1 MIRRRGK
8 AQTASKQQLRTVGSS
23 ATPKGSME
31 VSGSKT
37 MSTPHLAEMSSHVQA
52 LQKKLEPMLA
62 RVEQA
67 TKNAEMAR
75 KTHDMANSYVGGKP
89 HLKTLLSEQ
98 GGKLGQIARMGGK
111 LIHFYQEDLTNLLL
125 EDILTETAID
135 MQQIAEQER
144 DKQVVDKTQEMAQD
158 LMATLLDFENEAAA
172 IATRWNADKQKP
184 KTV

>member
-1 MIRRRGK
+1 
-8 AQTASKQQLRTVGSS
+8 
-23 ATPKGSME
+23 
-31 VSGSKT
+31 
-37 MSTPHLAEMSSHVQA
+37 
-52 LQKKLEPMLA
+52 
-62 RVEQA
+62 
-67 TKNAEMAR
+67 
-75 KTHDMANSYVGGKP
+75 
-89 HLKTLLSEQ
+89 
-98 GGKLGQIARMGGK
+98 MGGK